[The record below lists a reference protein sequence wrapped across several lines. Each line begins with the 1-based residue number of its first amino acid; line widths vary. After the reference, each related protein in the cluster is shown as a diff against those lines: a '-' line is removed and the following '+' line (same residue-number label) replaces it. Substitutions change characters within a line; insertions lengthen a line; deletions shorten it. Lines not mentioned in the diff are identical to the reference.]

1 MAFKAFPL
9 QKGEHVMS
17 IDKIERFNCCGMDVH
32 KDILVATI
40 GITDRSTLI
49 TQYIQ
54 ETFNSFNSDLYRL
67 CDWLASH
74 HCSEVCMEST
84 GKYWIPVYNVLEERG
99 FTVCLAHPKYTKA
112 IKGKKTDKKD
122 SKWICDLYKH
132 DLVRGSFIPP
142 KEIREL
148 RDISRYYHNLI
159 GMNSSESNRYQ
170 NCLTVSNLGIGS
182 IFTDVNGKSAT
193 RVMEAVLAADDPNDI
208 SDEDLLKLVHGRC
221 KKKDQLLDAVRGCRI
236 ESDQRFKMRE
246 IQKHKEELDQHLTAC
261 FAEMIKRATPFF
273 HQFLHIVEI
282 VGISLLSAILIISE
296 IGVDMTVWEDARH
309 LCSWAGLTPGN
320 NESANKKKST
330 RITKAGQYLKPLIVQ
345 CALCAIKNPNGYF
358 GIKYRR
364 IKKRRGHKKAIIA
377 IARMMLICIYHMIL
391 TGESFNPSDYDEL
404 MNPKPRKS
412 RDLTIESAVDFLKTS
427 GADIDAIIT
436 ALKEAPLDPDVMQS

>member
-1 MAFKAFPL
+1 
-9 QKGEHVMS
+9 MS

-40 GITDRSTLI
+40 GITDHSTLI
-49 TQYIQ
+49 TRYIQ

-142 KEIREL
+142 KAIREL
-148 RDISRYYHNLI
+148 RDISRYYHKLI

-236 ESDQRFKMRE
+236 ESDQRFKMCE
-246 IQKHKEELDQHLTAC
+246 IQKHKEELDQHLAAC
-261 FAEMIKRATPFF
+261 LAEMIKRASPFF
-273 HQFLHIVEI
+273 HQFLYQKLV
-282 VGISLLSAILIISE
+282 
-296 IGVDMTVWEDARH
+296 
-309 LCSWAGLTPGN
+309 
-320 NESANKKKST
+320 
-330 RITKAGQYLKPLIVQ
+330 
-345 CALCAIKNPNGYF
+345 
-358 GIKYRR
+358 
-364 IKKRRGHKKAIIA
+364 
-377 IARMMLICIYHMIL
+377 
-391 TGESFNPSDYDEL
+391 
-404 MNPKPRKS
+404 
-412 RDLTIESAVDFLKTS
+412 
-427 GADIDAIIT
+427 
-436 ALKEAPLDPDVMQS
+436 

>member
-1 MAFKAFPL
+1 M
-9 QKGEHVMS
+9 
-17 IDKIERFNCCGMDVH
+17 
-32 KDILVATI
+32 
-40 GITDRSTLI
+40 
-49 TQYIQ
+49 
-54 ETFNSFNSDLYRL
+54 
-67 CDWLASH
+67 
-74 HCSEVCMEST
+74 
-84 GKYWIPVYNVLEERG
+84 LEEKG
-99 FTVCLAHPKYTKA
+99 FIVCLAHPKYTKA

-148 RDISRYYHNLI
+148 RDISRYYHKLI

-170 NCLTVSNLGIGS
+170 NCITVCNLGIGS

-208 SDEDLLKLVHGRC
+208 SDEDLLKLVHKSC
-221 KKKDQLLDAVRGCRI
+221 KKKDKLLDAVRGWRI

-261 FAEMIKRATPFF
+261 IAEMIKRATPFF

-296 IGVDMTVWEDARH
+296 IGVDMTAWEDARH

-320 NESANKKKST
+320 NESANKKKAT
-330 RITKAGQYLKPLIVQ
+330 RITKAGQYLKPLLVQ
-345 CALCAIKNPNGYF
+345 CALVTIKNPNGYF

-377 IARMMLICIYHMIL
+377 IARMMLICICHMIL
-391 TGESFNPSDYDEL
+391 TGESFRPSDYDEL
-404 MNPKPRKS
+404 MNPKPRKP
-412 RDLTIESAVDFLKTS
+412 RELIIESAVDFLKSS
-427 GADIDAIIT
+427 GADIDAIIAT
-436 ALKEAPLDPDVMQS
+436 LKEAPPDQVQEKDRQ

>member
-1 MAFKAFPL
+1 
-9 QKGEHVMS
+9 MS
-17 IDKIERFNCCGMDVH
+17 LKIVRFNCCGMDVH
-32 KDILVATI
+32 KDIIVATI
-40 GITDRSTLI
+40 GITDKSTMV
-49 TQYIQ
+49 TEYFQ

-67 CDWLASH
+67 CDWLSSH
-74 HCSEVCMEST
+74 QCSEVCMEST
-84 GKYWIPVYNVLEERG
+84 GKYWIPVYNVLEEKG
-99 FTVCLAHPKYTKA
+99 FIVCLAHPKYTKA

-142 KEIREL
+142 REIREL
-148 RDISRYYHNLI
+148 RDISRYYNKLI

-182 IFTDVNGKSAT
+182 IFTDVNGKSAK
-193 RVMEAVLAADDPNDI
+193 RVIEAVLNADDPNKL
-208 SDEDLLKLVHGRC
+208 SDEDILKLVHKSC

-236 ESDQRFKMRE
+236 ESDQRFKMIE
-246 IQKHKEELDQHLTAC
+246 IQKHKEELDQHITNC
-261 FAEMIKRATPFF
+261 FVEMFKRATPFF
-273 HQFLHIVEI
+273 DQFLHITEI
-282 VGISLLSAILIISE
+282 IGLSVLSAILIISE
-296 IGVDMTVWEDARH
+296 IGVDMTVWQNSRQ
-309 LCSWAGLTPGN
+309 LCAWAGLTPGN

-330 RITKAGQYLKPLIVQ
+330 RITKAGQFLKPLLVQ
-345 CALCAIKNPNGYF
+345 CALAAIKNPDGYF

-364 IKKRRGHKKAIIA
+364 IKKRRGHKKAIVA

-404 MNPKPRKS
+404 MNPKPRKP
-412 RDLTIESAVDFLKTS
+412 RELTIESAVDFLKTS